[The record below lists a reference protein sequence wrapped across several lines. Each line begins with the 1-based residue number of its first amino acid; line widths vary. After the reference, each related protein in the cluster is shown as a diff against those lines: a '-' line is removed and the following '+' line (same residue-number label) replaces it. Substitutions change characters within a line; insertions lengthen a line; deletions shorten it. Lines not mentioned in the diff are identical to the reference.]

1 MSIIFVIYSINNTI
15 PCVNFCI
22 IYKNFKIKN
31 KKQQSFNRELKTKR
45 GNGETILFQR
55 YIYKGKRKFFVK
67 STFKVIDKTLP
78 MVDTYYCNTISETK
92 YIKLINALK
101 CVNMQYC

>member
-1 MSIIFVIYSINNTI
+1 MSITFVIYSINNTI

-22 IYKNFKIKN
+22 TYKNFKIKN

-55 YIYKGKRKFFVK
+55 YI
-67 STFKVIDKTLP
+67 
-78 MVDTYYCNTISETK
+78 
-92 YIKLINALK
+92 
-101 CVNMQYC
+101 